1 MIKAIIFD
9 VDGTLSETEEV
20 HREAFNSA
28 FKEKG
33 LSWYWDQAQYRQL
46 LNVSGGK
53 ERIRHFIE
61 QYDRTYLEEDDLD
74 AFIRDLHITKTA
86 KYTELV
92 LDGKARLRPGIRR
105 LISDA
110 ASRGMRLAIAT
121 TTSVPNVQALLE
133 SAYGSQGMGL
143 FEVICAGD
151 SVPSKKPAPD
161 IYIAALDQLNL
172 NADECIALEDSRNG
186 LLSATSA
193 GIATIITPGIYT
205 DDQCFDES
213 SLIVEN
219 PADLHLDKLVSTV
232 HPVAAIPES
241 DTTNDKGNI
250 GCLKYELW
258 YG

>member
-33 LSWYWDQAQYRQL
+33 LPWHWNQTQYRQL

-53 ERIRHFIE
+53 ERIRHYIE
-61 QYDRTYLEEDDLD
+61 QHDRKYLEEDDLD
-74 AFIRDLHITKTA
+74 TFIRELHLTKTA
-86 KYTELV
+86 KYTQLV
-92 LDGKARLRPGIRR
+92 QDGKARLRPGIRR

-121 TTSVPNVQALLE
+121 TTSIPNVEALLE

-151 SVPSKKPAPD
+151 SVPAKKPAPD
-161 IYIAALDQLNL
+161 IYFAALDQLNL

-186 LLSATSA
+186 LLSATAA

-213 SLIVEN
+213 SLIVDN
-219 PADLHLDKLVSTV
+219 PGDLHLAKLLSAVQ
-232 HPVAAIPES
+232 PVAAIPES